1 MERRLKSIANV
12 WKGAILSLKQKR
24 LIVKDYREE
33 FGIGKHTALNTLNW
47 NGKRKVTA
55 VALKEVEFLET
66 RIPEVV
72 KETKC
77 KDDNEAPTLETLI
90 DC

>member
-1 MERRLKSIANV
+1 MERRLKAIANV
-12 WKGAILSLKQKR
+12 WKGTVLNIKQKR
-24 LIVKDYREE
+24 LIVKAYRDE
-33 FGIGKHTALNTLNW
+33 FNIGKHTAINTLNW
-47 NGKRKVTA
+47 NGKRSLSA
-55 VALKEVEFLET
+55 VELKEIEFLET

-77 KDDNEAPTLETLI
+77 KDDETIPTLETLI